1 MFVWMGPKLNAPRP
15 TRIRSLRNRIAIRI
29 PVKVSWKTADGGVHD
44 ESAQVEELGASGG
57 VIQTKQIPPKQADLL
72 VVHSSTNQPVLAW
85 VVRIVSVELDGT
97 ARVAIRFKKPQSTLW
112 GIMFPPPT
120 ARA

>member
-1 MFVWMGPKLNAPRP
+1 MDTGGEAAKH
-15 TRIRSLRNRIAIRI
+15 TRRKSGRIAIRI
-29 PVKVSWKTADGGVHD
+29 PVKISWKTADGSVHD
-44 ESAQVEELGASGG
+44 ESTQVEELGASGG
-57 VIQTKQIPPKQADLL
+57 VIQTKQIPPKESDLL

-85 VVRIVSVELDGT
+85 VTRIVSVEPDGT

-112 GIMFPPPT
+112 GITFPPPT

>member
-1 MFVWMGPKLNAPRP
+1 METGGEDAKR
-15 TRIRSLRNRIAIRI
+15 TRRKSGRIAIRI
-29 PVKVSWKTADGGVHD
+29 PVKVSWKTYEGGIHD
-44 ESAQVEELGASGG
+44 ELAQVEELSASGS

-72 VVHSSTNQPVLAW
+72 VVHSSTNQPMLAW
-85 VVRIVSVELDGT
+85 VVRVVSVEPDGT

-112 GIMFPPPT
+112 GITFPLPT